1 MSPLQTNTWTMVWTL
16 ASWKWSPADIARSTG
31 SAFCDQ
37 FGDLGTTMDCE
48 ENIYVQILTPQ
59 ITDCMSTMSTSNIE
73 RFWFKCFKVFKIAC
87 DYGWSCSRVGMV
99 PCL

>member
-1 MSPLQTNTWTMVWTL
+1 MLWTL
-16 ASWKWSPADIARSTG
+16 AYRKWSPADITSSTG

-37 FGDLGTTMDCE
+37 FGNLGTTMDCE

-59 ITDCMSTMSTSNIE
+59 ITDCMSTMSTRNIE
-73 RFWFKCFKVFKIAC
+73 RFWFKRFKVLKIAYNYVWC
-87 DYGWSCSRVGMV
+87 CLRVGML